1 MQTTFSEIK
10 LISNTNTNASDDG
23 DDDDINDDVECSD
36 NDVEENKEICNQS
49 FQK

>member
-23 DDDDINDDVECSD
+23 DDVDCSENDD
-36 NDVEENKEICNQS
+36 EEHKEICNQS